1 MDLHAEIMN
10 IPANIVLTGPEG
22 VGNVHSNPYIA
33 YKEGHRD
40 ARHDA
45 AELALKA
52 QARIEELEDI
62 LAAFVNWQTDA
73 EGKLSMLDDDELWLK
88 AEDVLNKK

>member
-10 IPANIVLTGPEG
+10 IPARAVAADEYDHKLQ
-22 VGNVHSNPYIA
+22 A
-33 YKEGHRD
+33 YKCGHRD

-52 QARIEELEDI
+52 QARLDKALELLTGTVNPFDKRTAQQRHEQILQFLEE
-62 LAAFVNWQTDA
+62 
-73 EGKLSMLDDDELWLK
+73 
-88 AEDVLNKK
+88 NK

>member
-40 ARHDA
+40 ARHAA
-45 AELALKA
+45 AELSLKTQAKLDKALELLTATVNPFDKRTA
-52 QARIEELEDI
+52 QQRHEQIIKFLEE
-62 LAAFVNWQTDA
+62 
-73 EGKLSMLDDDELWLK
+73 
-88 AEDVLNKK
+88 NK